1 MRRPAVLAC
10 AVWAAGAVS
19 FAGEPQPPPA
29 AEAVGAPQPLP
40 AVTDSSRRALPISL
54 PTAFRLADARALDI
68 ALAAA
73 RVRAAA
79 AALDRAELLWLPN
92 IVVGGDYT
100 RHDGQIQD
108 IRGNIFGTSR
118 SAVFLGAGPNLNVA
132 VADALFA
139 PLSARQVVRSRRADL
154 QATANDTVL
163 AVAEAYFNVQQA
175 RGELSGAE
183 SNVRSAEDLV
193 RRTEALAQTGFA
205 VPPAEANRARAE
217 LSRRRQ
223 TVASLRERWLTA
235 SAELAR
241 ILRLDVAAQIEPVES
256 PALQVTII
264 DPAMSV
270 DDLIPI
276 GLTYRP
282 ELASRQALV
291 QATLAQLRQE
301 RFRPLVPSVLLR
313 GVSTSN
319 PGLAGGV
326 FGGGENSTISN
337 FSARSDWE
345 VQLVW
350 ELQNL
355 GLGNR
360 ARVRERRAEYEAAL
374 IDVFRIQDR
383 VAAEVAQAFAQVQ
396 SARDRQVDA
405 ATGLREAQDTLAKSI
420 EGMSQTRRAGDVTI
434 LIVRPSEAVQAV
446 QALAQ
451 AYADFYAAVADYNRA
466 QFRLYRALGHPA
478 QCLAGLVPETPPSAP
493 N

>member
-1 MRRPAVLAC
+1 MRRRAVLAC
-10 AVWAAGAVS
+10 AVCAAGGVLLA
-19 FAGEPQPPPA
+19 ADPPPDA
-29 AEAVGAPQPLP
+29 AAPVSPKSLP
-40 AVTDSSRRALPISL
+40 PISENSEGRRPLPISL
-54 PTAFRLADARALDI
+54 PTAFRLADARALDV

-92 IVVGGDYT
+92 IVMGSDYT

-108 IRGNIFGTSR
+108 IRGNVFGTSR
-118 SAVFLGAGPNLNVA
+118 SSIFLGAGPNLNVA
-132 VADALFA
+132 VADALFV
-139 PLSARQVVRSRRADL
+139 PLSARQIVRSRQADL
-154 QATANDTVL
+154 QATANDTLLSVS
-163 AVAEAYFNVQQA
+163 ESYFNLQQA

-183 SNVRSAEDLV
+183 SNVRAAEDLV
-193 RRTEALAQTGFA
+193 RRTEALAQGLA
-205 VPPAEANRARAE
+205 PPVEANRARAE

-256 PALQVTII
+256 PALQITII
-264 DPAMSV
+264 DPTMSV

-291 QATLAQLRQE
+291 QAALAQLRQE
-301 RFRPLVPSVLLR
+301 RLRPLVPSVLLR
-313 GVSTSN
+313 GISTSN

-326 FGGGENSTISN
+326 FGGGENSHVGN
-337 FSARSDWE
+337 FSARSDWD

-374 IDVFRIQDR
+374 IDVFRVQDR
-383 VAAEVAQAFAQVQ
+383 VAAEVAQAFAQLQ
-396 SARDRQVDA
+396 SARARQVEA
-405 ATGLREAQDTLAKSI
+405 AAGLREAQDTLAKSI
-420 EGMSQTRRAGDVTI
+420 EGLSQTRRVGEFLI

-451 AYADFYAAVADYNRA
+451 AYTDFYAAVADYNRA

-478 QCLAGLVPETPPSAP
+478 QCLASLVPELPAP
-493 N
+493 AP

>member
-1 MRRPAVLAC
+1 MRRRAVLAC
-10 AVWAAGAVS
+10 AVCAAGGVLLA
-19 FAGEPQPPPA
+19 ADPPPDA
-29 AEAVGAPQPLP
+29 AAPVSPKALP
-40 AVTDSSRRALPISL
+40 PVSENTDGRRPLPISL
-54 PTAFRLADARALDI
+54 PTAFRLADARALDV

-92 IVVGGDYT
+92 IVMGSDYT

-108 IRGNIFGTSR
+108 IRGNVFGTSR
-118 SAVFLGAGPNLNVA
+118 SSVFLGAGPNLNVA

-139 PLSARQVVRSRRADL
+139 PLSARQIVRSRQADL
-154 QATANDTVL
+154 QATANDTLLSVS
-163 AVAEAYFNVQQA
+163 ESYFNLQQA

-183 SNVRSAEDLV
+183 SNVRAAEDLV
-193 RRTEALAQTGFA
+193 RRTEALAQGLA
-205 VPPAEANRARAE
+205 PPVEANRARAE

-256 PALQVTII
+256 PALQITII
-264 DPAMSV
+264 DPTMSV

-291 QATLAQLRQE
+291 QAALVQLRQE
-301 RFRPLVPSVLLR
+301 RLRPLVPSVLLR
-313 GVSTSN
+313 GISTSN

-326 FGGGENSTISN
+326 FGGGENSHVGN
-337 FSARSDWE
+337 FSARSDWD

-374 IDVFRIQDR
+374 IDVFRVQDR

-396 SARDRQVDA
+396 SARARQVEA
-405 ATGLREAQDTLAKSI
+405 AAGLREAQDTLAKSI
-420 EGMSQTRRAGDVTI
+420 EGLSQTRRVGEFLI

-451 AYADFYAAVADYNRA
+451 AYTDFYAAVADYNRA

-478 QCLAGLVPETPPSAP
+478 QCLASLVPELPAP
-493 N
+493 AP

>member
-1 MRRPAVLAC
+1 MRRAAVLAC
-10 AVWAAGAVS
+10 AVWAAGGVL
-19 FAGEPQPPPA
+19 FAGDPPPA
-29 AEAVGAPQPLP
+29 PVSEAIGSPKSLP
-40 AVTDSSRRALPISL
+40 PVDETSDARRPYPISL
-54 PTAFRLADARALDI
+54 PTAFRLADARALDV

-92 IVVGGDYT
+92 IVMGSDYT

-108 IRGNIFGTSR
+108 IRGNVFGTSR

-139 PLSARQVVRSRRADL
+139 PLSARQVVRSRQADL

-163 AVAEAYFNVQQA
+163 SVAEAYFNVQQA

-183 SNVRSAEDLV
+183 SNVRAAQDLV
-193 RRTEALAQTGFA
+193 RRTEALAQGLA
-205 VPPAEANRARAE
+205 PPVEANRARAE

-241 ILRLDVAAQIEPVES
+241 ILRLDAAAQIEPLEP
-256 PALQVTII
+256 PALQITII
-264 DPAMSV
+264 DPAMAV
-270 DDLIPI
+270 DDLIAI
-276 GLTYRP
+276 GLTNRP

-291 QATLAQLRQE
+291 RATLAQLRQE
-301 RFRPLVPSVLLR
+301 KWRPLVPSVLLR
-313 GVSTSN
+313 GISTSN

-326 FGGGENSTISN
+326 FGGGTNAHIGN
-337 FSARSDWE
+337 FSARSDWD

-360 ARVRERRAEYEAAL
+360 ARARERQAEYEAAL
-374 IDVFRIQDR
+374 VDSFRVQDR

-396 SARDRQVDA
+396 SARERQVEA
-405 ATGLREAQDTLAKSI
+405 AAGLHEAQDTLAKSI
-420 EGMSQTRRAGDVTI
+420 EGISQTRRVGEFLI

-451 AYADFYAAVADYNRA
+451 AYTDFYAAVADYNRA

-478 QCLAGLVPETPPSAP
+478 QCLAGLVPEPPPAVP
-493 N
+493 

>member
-1 MRRPAVLAC
+1 MRRRAVLAC
-10 AVWAAGAVS
+10 AVCAAGGVLLA
-19 FAGEPQPPPA
+19 ADPPPDA
-29 AEAVGAPQPLP
+29 AAPVSPKSLP
-40 AVTDSSRRALPISL
+40 PISENSEGRRPLPISL
-54 PTAFRLADARALDI
+54 PTAFRLADARALDV

-92 IVVGGDYT
+92 IVIGSDYT

-108 IRGNIFGTSR
+108 IRGNVFGTSR
-118 SAVFLGAGPNLNVA
+118 SSVFLGAGPNLNVA
-132 VADALFA
+132 VADALFV
-139 PLSARQVVRSRRADL
+139 PLSARQIVRSRQADL
-154 QATANDTVL
+154 QATANDTLLSVS
-163 AVAEAYFNVQQA
+163 ESYFNLQQA

-183 SNVRSAEDLV
+183 SNVRAAEDLV
-193 RRTEALAQTGFA
+193 RRTEALAQGLA
-205 VPPAEANRARAE
+205 PPVEANRARAE

-256 PALQVTII
+256 PALQITII
-264 DPAMSV
+264 DPTMSV

-291 QATLAQLRQE
+291 QAALAQLRQE
-301 RFRPLVPSVLLR
+301 RLRPLVPSVLLR
-313 GVSTSN
+313 GISTSN

-326 FGGGENSTISN
+326 FGGGENSHVGN
-337 FSARSDWE
+337 FSARSDWD

-374 IDVFRIQDR
+374 IDVFRVQDR

-396 SARDRQVDA
+396 SARARQVEA
-405 ATGLREAQDTLAKSI
+405 AAGLREAQDTLAKSI
-420 EGMSQTRRAGDVTI
+420 EGLSQTRRVGEFLI

-451 AYADFYAAVADYNRA
+451 AYTDFYAAVADYNRA

-478 QCLAGLVPETPPSAP
+478 QCLASLVPELPAP
-493 N
+493 AP